1 MMLSVSVVIPTFLPI
16 RRMCR
21 REIVGRGGVSNASLF
36 ISTRAI
42 SLPLDAANALV
53 SLNGLD
59 ANQKDR
65 ANG

>member
-1 MMLSVSVVIPTFLPI
+1 MQERDSG
-16 RRMCR
+16 
-21 REIVGRGGVSNASLF
+21 EGGVSNASLF